1 MTRGFKWL
9 IGLLAIGAGLVGCG
23 FVLFASIVMR
33 EPASKTETADAIVV
47 LTGGEARIG
56 EAARLLRQGRA
67 DRLLITGVN
76 PMTGSRDI
84 GNLSGLTPDELAC
97 CVDLGYEALNTKGNA
112 EETAGWIR
120 ARGYDSLIVV
130 TASYHMPRSLLEL
143 SRELPH
149 VKLIA
154 HRVMPQSLQRQDWW
168 LHAGTARILLSE
180 YIKLFPAAARL
191 AAARVFSGWDGSTVA
206 DSKRQAPAKI

>member
-1 MTRGFKWL
+1 MTRGLKWL
-9 IGLLAIGAGLVGCG
+9 IGLLATGIALIGLG
-23 FVLFASIVMR
+23 FVLFASMVMR
-33 EPASKTETADAIVV
+33 QPTTETEKADAIVV

-67 DRLLITGVN
+67 ERLLITGVN
-76 PMTGSRDI
+76 PRTGSRDI
-84 GNLSGLTPDELAC
+84 ANLSGLSPDEIAC

-120 ARGYDSLIVV
+120 ARGYTSLIVV
-130 TASYHMPRSLLEL
+130 TANYHMPRSLLEL
-143 SRELPH
+143 SRELPN

-154 HRVMPQSLQRQDWW
+154 HRVMPQSLQGRGWW
-168 LHAGTARILLSE
+168 SHAGTARILLSE

-191 AAARVFSGWDGSTVA
+191 AAARVFSGWDSSTVA
-206 DSKRQAPAKI
+206 DSKPESPAKI